1 MPSDH
6 QKPSGSQVSRAER
19 IRREFLRRWRRHLR
33 PWWEDNEWP
42 LVGMAALVTL
52 VLGYAGFAEHFR
64 ELSESRSPADVAY
77 LAVQLFVLESGSIGP
92 PIGWSLEIA
101 RWLAPLLAAYT
112 ALQALTVI
120 FAEQLQLFRLRVVHN
135 HVVVCGLGS
144 KGTLLAVSF
153 LDAGRQVVVIE
164 KDASKGMLHHCR
176 ERGALIVLG
185 DAAERQVLQKARV
198 DRAKQI
204 IAVCDDDG
212 VNAEVAVRVRE
223 LRGLSSRAGATCI
236 VHISDPQLRDQLREQ
251 EMTVHPDAAARLRI
265 EFFNVYADVARRLL
279 NEYPVFSELCRV
291 TGASPHVLVIG
302 DGAVAE
308 HLVAEAAK
316 EWRARFTRI
325 GERLTITVATDHED
339 RLETWRSRYPLME
352 SVCRAEAMELKEVY
366 RNAGKASARGPL
378 TGVYVCL
385 EQEARAIATGLD
397 VRRAV
402 TDARVPVVVCLL
414 EESGLAE
421 LLQVRQSDGQGHQ
434 AIRVFGLLE
443 QTCNPDLLPGGAHEV
458 LARCFQ
464 ELYRQKQTAAGM
476 TEEQNP
482 AIKPWAQL
490 SEEFQE
496 SCRRQAD
503 HIGVKLAAVG
513 CRIARLTEWDAES
526 FQFTEQEIEILA
538 KMEHERWMAERLLE
552 GWRHGEPRDDT
563 ARVNPNLLPWDQVSS
578 ATQAYNR
585 EAMKHLPVD
594 LAAAG
599 FQVTRI
605 TAT

>member
-1 MPSDH
+1 MPVPDK
-6 QKPSGSQVSRAER
+6 QAFPQPVSGVDRL
-19 IRREFLRRWRRHLR
+19 RRELLEFWRGLVR
-33 PWWEDNEWP
+33 PWWESYEWP
-42 LVGMAALVTL
+42 LVGTAALVTL
-52 VLGYAGFAEHFR
+52 VLGYMGFAQHFR
-64 ELSESRSPADVAY
+64 ELGESRSPADVAY
-77 LAVQLFVLESGSIGP
+77 LALQLFVLESGSIDP

-101 RWLAPLLAAYT
+101 RWLAPLIAAYT
-112 ALQALTVI
+112 AIQALTVI
-120 FAEQLQLFRLRVVHN
+120 FAEQLQLFRLRIVRN

-144 KGTLLAVSF
+144 KGTLLAISF
-153 LDAGRQVVVIE
+153 LDARKQVVVIE

-204 IAVCDDDG
+204 LAVCDDDG
-212 VNAEVAVRVRE
+212 VNAEVAVRARE
-223 LRGLSSRAGATCI
+223 LRGLSSRGGATCI
-236 VHISDPQLRDQLREQ
+236 VHISDPQLRHQLREQ
-251 EMTVHPDAAARLRI
+251 EMTVSPELATRLRI
-265 EFFNVYADVARRLL
+265 EFFNVYADVARHLL
-279 NEYPVFSELCRV
+279 NEYPLFSDLCRA
-291 TGASPHVLVIG
+291 TGAAPHLLVAG

-316 EWRARFTRI
+316 AWRPRSTALS
-325 GERLTITVATDHED
+325 ERLAITVATDQGD
-339 RLETWRSRYPLME
+339 VLETWRNRYPLVGT
-352 SVCRAEAMELKEVY
+352 VCQTEALSLKEVC
-366 RNAGKASARGPL
+366 RNLGQASARAPI
-378 TGVYVCL
+378 TSVYVCL
-385 EQEARAIATGLD
+385 EHEARAVATGLEL
-397 VRRAV
+397 RRVV
-402 TDARVPVVVCLL
+402 TDTRVPVVVCLL

-421 LLQVRQSDGQGHQ
+421 LLQVRRTDGPGHQ

-443 QTCNPDLLPGGAHEV
+443 QICNPDLLPGGAHEV

-464 ELYRQKQTAAGM
+464 ELYRHKQLAAGV
-476 TEEQNP
+476 TEDQNP

-503 HIGVKLAAVG
+503 HVGVKLAAIG
-513 CRIARLTEWDAES
+513 CRITLLTDWDAES
-526 FQFTEQEIEILA
+526 FQFTEEEVETLA

-552 GWRHGEPRDDT
+552 GWQPGETRDDA
-563 ARVNPNLLPWDQVSS
+563 ARINPNLRSWDQVSS

-585 EAMKHLPVD
+585 ESMKHLPVD

-605 TAT
+605 TPT